1 MGLLR
6 NRKYTTMTG
15 NDVANENE
23 NVIKL
28 MFSVEI
34 PIVTRTCVLETCG
47 LCLLAVSWTHFVT
60 LDNTYSNKSFKN
72 YSNIFL
78 KTALWAF
85 ANESNPPSLPRD
97 TQESGVLT
105 IGSSGHIVCHTRN
118 FLFVNPFLSI
128 HLPDMIIR

>member
-1 MGLLR
+1 
-6 NRKYTTMTG
+6 MTG
-15 NDVANENE
+15 NDVAKENK
-23 NVIKL
+23 NVINF
-28 MFSVEI
+28 MFSAEI

-60 LDNTYSNKSFKN
+60 LDNTYSNKSSKN

-85 ANESNPPSLPRD
+85 ANKSNPLSLLRD
-97 TQESGVLT
+97 TLESLVSKKWVKWT
-105 IGSSGHIVCHTRN
+105 IYDI
-118 FLFVNPFLSI
+118 FLVANPFLSV